1 MFGRLLSFEPDAT
14 GVTVKFEHKEGRIS
28 FITDRIVRVY
38 SSMEEKHR
46 PSRAVVQEPKKVDFQ
61 ARQQKEFIT
70 IKTKKLLVRV
80 RDEFQVDFLTPDGRM
95 ISEQTART
103 TKKQEITA
111 QQAELLAKEGHELPK
126 KQSDHTFEV
135 TKEQA
140 ELLAK
145 EGHSLPKEKEAHK
158 FEVVRMLHPKEHIYG
173 LGDKTGFLDKRG
185 YAYEMWNSDI
195 PDTHTD
201 FFPSLYKSV
210 PFFISMRPHFTYGI
224 FLDNTSKSY
233 FDMGKE
239 EAERYYFAADGG
251 DLDYYFIAGE
261 TMRDILGAYTGLTGR
276 TALPQKWT
284 LGYHQSRW
292 GYITEDDIMDVAEK
306 MRQCRIPCD
315 SIHFDIDYMDAFKVF
330 TWNRKN
336 YKDPKKTLQKLTEMG
351 YKPVTIIDPGVKKE
365 DGYDVYEEGIK
376 NGYFAFSAENELY
389 VNEVWPGDA
398 VFPSFTNPK
407 VRSWWA
413 DKQKFLID
421 MGVRGVWN
429 DMNEPASFKGP
440 LPDDV
445 QFADEDDTVILHKD
459 AHNIYGH
466 CMAMATKDGWLKY
479 DGRRPFIITRAAYA
493 GTQRYALVWTG
504 DNQSIWAH
512 LQMAIPQL
520 CNLGLSGF
528 SYAGT
533 DVGGFGADTTKELLA
548 RWVQVGCLSPFFRN
562 HSAQGTR
569 KQEPWQFDKELLEIY
584 RKYVELR
591 YHLLPYIYDCFFES
605 EQTGLPIMRPLML
618 NFEKDAE
625 TYEINDEFMVGEW
638 LLAAPVVTQGTT
650 MRLVYL
656 PEGAMWYDFWTGE
669 KYKGGQY
676 ITKKAPLDTMPL
688 FVRAGAVLPLYPL
701 MQYVG
706 EKEVEDLTLAVYPG
720 IGNYIHYQDDGESF
734 AYKKGGYNAYVFSQ
748 NNGRL
753 QIKDA
758 VKNYE
763 KPYKGF
769 YVKICRD
776 GVTALS
782 ETPGEYLNAE

>member
-1 MFGRLLSFEPDAT
+1 
-14 GVTVKFEHKEGRIS
+14 
-28 FITDRIVRVY
+28 
-38 SSMEEKHR
+38 
-46 PSRAVVQEPKKVDFQ
+46 
-61 ARQQKEFIT
+61 
-70 IKTKKLLVRV
+70 
-80 RDEFQVDFLTPDGRM
+80 
-95 ISEQTART
+95 
-103 TKKQEITA
+103 
-111 QQAELLAKEGHELPK
+111 
-126 KQSDHTFEV
+126 
-135 TKEQA
+135 
-140 ELLAK
+140 
-145 EGHSLPKEKEAHK
+145 
-158 FEVVRMLHPKEHIYG
+158 
-173 LGDKTGFLDKRG
+173 
-185 YAYEMWNSDI
+185 
-195 PDTHTD
+195 
-201 FFPSLYKSV
+201 
-210 PFFISMRPHFTYGI
+210 
-224 FLDNTSKSY
+224 
-233 FDMGKE
+233 
-239 EAERYYFAADGG
+239 
-251 DLDYYFIAGE
+251 
-261 TMRDILGAYTGLTGR
+261 
-276 TALPQKWT
+276 
-284 LGYHQSRW
+284 
-292 GYITEDDIMDVAEK
+292 
-306 MRQCRIPCD
+306 
-315 SIHFDIDYMDAFKVF
+315 
-330 TWNRKN
+330 
-336 YKDPKKTLQKLTEMG
+336 
-351 YKPVTIIDPGVKKE
+351 
-365 DGYDVYEEGIK
+365 
-376 NGYFAFSAENELY
+376 
-389 VNEVWPGDA
+389 
-398 VFPSFTNPK
+398 
-407 VRSWWA
+407 WA

>member
-126 KQSDHTFEV
+126 KQSDHT
-135 TKEQA
+135 
-140 ELLAK
+140 
-145 EGHSLPKEKEAHK
+145 

-466 CMAMATKDGWLKY
+466 CMAMATKEGWLKY

-493 GTQRYALVWTG
+493 GTQRYSMFWTG

-569 KQEPWQFDKELLEIY
+569 RQEPWQFDKEGSF
-584 RKYVELR
+584 RD
-591 YHLLPYIYDCFFES
+591 LP
-605 EQTGLPIMRPLML
+605 
-618 NFEKDAE
+618 
-625 TYEINDEFMVGEW
+625 
-638 LLAAPVVTQGTT
+638 
-650 MRLVYL
+650 
-656 PEGAMWYDFWTGE
+656 
-669 KYKGGQY
+669 
-676 ITKKAPLDTMPL
+676 
-688 FVRAGAVLPLYPL
+688 
-701 MQYVG
+701 
-706 EKEVEDLTLAVYPG
+706 
-720 IGNYIHYQDDGESF
+720 
-734 AYKKGGYNAYVFSQ
+734 
-748 NNGRL
+748 
-753 QIKDA
+753 
-758 VKNYE
+758 
-763 KPYKGF
+763 
-769 YVKICRD
+769 
-776 GVTALS
+776 
-782 ETPGEYLNAE
+782 

>member
-1 MFGRLLSFEPDAT
+1 M
-14 GVTVKFEHKEGRIS
+14 
-28 FITDRIVRVY
+28 
-38 SSMEEKHR
+38 
-46 PSRAVVQEPKKVDFQ
+46 
-61 ARQQKEFIT
+61 
-70 IKTKKLLVRV
+70 
-80 RDEFQVDFLTPDGRM
+80 
-95 ISEQTART
+95 
-103 TKKQEITA
+103 
-111 QQAELLAKEGHELPK
+111 
-126 KQSDHTFEV
+126 
-135 TKEQA
+135 
-140 ELLAK
+140 
-145 EGHSLPKEKEAHK
+145 
-158 FEVVRMLHPKEHIYG
+158 
-173 LGDKTGFLDKRG
+173 
-185 YAYEMWNSDI
+185 
-195 PDTHTD
+195 
-201 FFPSLYKSV
+201 
-210 PFFISMRPHFTYGI
+210 
-224 FLDNTSKSY
+224 
-233 FDMGKE
+233 
-239 EAERYYFAADGG
+239 
-251 DLDYYFIAGE
+251 
-261 TMRDILGAYTGLTGR
+261 
-276 TALPQKWT
+276 
-284 LGYHQSRW
+284 
-292 GYITEDDIMDVAEK
+292 
-306 MRQCRIPCD
+306 
-315 SIHFDIDYMDAFKVF
+315 
-330 TWNRKN
+330 
-336 YKDPKKTLQKLTEMG
+336 
-351 YKPVTIIDPGVKKE
+351 
-365 DGYDVYEEGIK
+365 
-376 NGYFAFSAENELY
+376 
-389 VNEVWPGDA
+389 
-398 VFPSFTNPK
+398 
-407 VRSWWA
+407 
-413 DKQKFLID
+413 
-421 MGVRGVWN
+421 
-429 DMNEPASFKGP
+429 
-440 LPDDV
+440 
-445 QFADEDDTVILHKD
+445 
-459 AHNIYGH
+459 
-466 CMAMATKDGWLKY
+466 
-479 DGRRPFIITRAAYA
+479 
-493 GTQRYALVWTG
+493 
-504 DNQSIWAH
+504 
-512 LQMAIPQL
+512 
-520 CNLGLSGF
+520 
-528 SYAGT
+528 
-533 DVGGFGADTTKELLA
+533 A

-569 KQEPWQFDKELLEIY
+569 RQEPWQFDKELLEIY

>member
-126 KQSDHTFEV
+126 KQSDHT
-135 TKEQA
+135 
-140 ELLAK
+140 
-145 EGHSLPKEKEAHK
+145 

-520 CNLGLSGF
+520 CDLGLSGF

-584 RKYVELR
+584 RKYVELLYLR
-591 YHLLPYIYDCFFES
+591 LL
-605 EQTGLPIMRPLML
+605 L
-618 NFEKDAE
+618 
-625 TYEINDEFMVGEW
+625 
-638 LLAAPVVTQGTT
+638 
-650 MRLVYL
+650 
-656 PEGAMWYDFWTGE
+656 
-669 KYKGGQY
+669 
-676 ITKKAPLDTMPL
+676 
-688 FVRAGAVLPLYPL
+688 
-701 MQYVG
+701 
-706 EKEVEDLTLAVYPG
+706 
-720 IGNYIHYQDDGESF
+720 
-734 AYKKGGYNAYVFSQ
+734 
-748 NNGRL
+748 
-753 QIKDA
+753 
-758 VKNYE
+758 
-763 KPYKGF
+763 
-769 YVKICRD
+769 
-776 GVTALS
+776 
-782 ETPGEYLNAE
+782 

>member
-95 ISEQTART
+95 ISEQSVRSENTQT
-103 TKKQEITA
+103 I
-111 QQAELLAKEGHELPK
+111 
-126 KQSDHTFEV
+126 

-195 PDTHTD
+195 PDTHAD

-239 EAERYYFAADGG
+239 DADSYYFAADGG

-261 TMRDILGAYTGLTGR
+261 TMRDIVGAYTGLTGR

-315 SIHFDIDYMDAFKVF
+315 SIHFDIDYMDSFKVF
-330 TWNRKN
+330 TWNKKN

-365 DGYDVYEEGIK
+365 DGYSVYEEGIK

-389 VNEVWPGDA
+389 VNEVWPGDS

-445 QFADEDDTVILHKD
+445 QFADEDDTAILHKD

-493 GTQRYALVWTG
+493 GTQRYSLVWTG

-569 KQEPWQFDKELLEIY
+569 
-584 RKYVELR
+584 R
-591 YHLLPYIYDCFFES
+591 
-605 EQTGLPIMRPLML
+605 
-618 NFEKDAE
+618 
-625 TYEINDEFMVGEW
+625 
-638 LLAAPVVTQGTT
+638 
-650 MRLVYL
+650 
-656 PEGAMWYDFWTGE
+656 
-669 KYKGGQY
+669 
-676 ITKKAPLDTMPL
+676 
-688 FVRAGAVLPLYPL
+688 
-701 MQYVG
+701 
-706 EKEVEDLTLAVYPG
+706 
-720 IGNYIHYQDDGESF
+720 
-734 AYKKGGYNAYVFSQ
+734 
-748 NNGRL
+748 
-753 QIKDA
+753 
-758 VKNYE
+758 
-763 KPYKGF
+763 
-769 YVKICRD
+769 
-776 GVTALS
+776 
-782 ETPGEYLNAE
+782 

>member
-126 KQSDHTFEV
+126 KQSDHT
-135 TKEQA
+135 
-140 ELLAK
+140 
-145 EGHSLPKEKEAHK
+145 

-584 RKYVELR
+584 
-591 YHLLPYIYDCFFES
+591 PS
-605 EQTGLPIMRPLML
+605 M
-618 NFEKDAE
+618 
-625 TYEINDEFMVGEW
+625 
-638 LLAAPVVTQGTT
+638 
-650 MRLVYL
+650 
-656 PEGAMWYDFWTGE
+656 
-669 KYKGGQY
+669 
-676 ITKKAPLDTMPL
+676 
-688 FVRAGAVLPLYPL
+688 
-701 MQYVG
+701 
-706 EKEVEDLTLAVYPG
+706 
-720 IGNYIHYQDDGESF
+720 
-734 AYKKGGYNAYVFSQ
+734 
-748 NNGRL
+748 
-753 QIKDA
+753 
-758 VKNYE
+758 
-763 KPYKGF
+763 
-769 YVKICRD
+769 
-776 GVTALS
+776 
-782 ETPGEYLNAE
+782 

>member
-95 ISEQTART
+95 ISEQTERT

-135 TKEQA
+135 
-140 ELLAK
+140 
-145 EGHSLPKEKEAHK
+145 
-158 FEVVRMLHPKEHIYG
+158 VRMLHTKEHIYG

-195 PDTHTD
+195 PDTHAD

-315 SIHFDIDYMDAFKVF
+315 SIHFDIDYMDSFKVF
-330 TWNRKN
+330 TWNKKN

-365 DGYDVYEEGIK
+365 DGYSVYEEGIK

-389 VNEVWPGDA
+389 VNEVWPGDS

-466 CMAMATKDGWLKY
+466 CMAMATKEGWLKY

-493 GTQRYALVWTG
+493 GTQRYSLVWTG

-569 KQEPWQFDKELLEIY
+569 RQEPWQFDKELLEIY

-625 TYEINDEFMVGEW
+625 TYEIND
-638 LLAAPVVTQGTT
+638 
-650 MRLVYL
+650 
-656 PEGAMWYDFWTGE
+656 
-669 KYKGGQY
+669 
-676 ITKKAPLDTMPL
+676 
-688 FVRAGAVLPLYPL
+688 
-701 MQYVG
+701 
-706 EKEVEDLTLAVYPG
+706 
-720 IGNYIHYQDDGESF
+720 
-734 AYKKGGYNAYVFSQ
+734 
-748 NNGRL
+748 
-753 QIKDA
+753 
-758 VKNYE
+758 
-763 KPYKGF
+763 
-769 YVKICRD
+769 
-776 GVTALS
+776 
-782 ETPGEYLNAE
+782 

>member
-95 ISEQTART
+95 ISEQSVR
-103 TKKQEITA
+103 
-111 QQAELLAKEGHELPK
+111 
-126 KQSDHTFEV
+126 SDNTQTI

-195 PDTHTD
+195 PDTHAD

-239 EAERYYFAADGG
+239 DADSYYFAADGG

-261 TMRDILGAYTGLTGR
+261 TMRDIVGAYTGLTGR

-365 DGYDVYEEGIK
+365 DG
-376 NGYFAFSAENELY
+376 L
-389 VNEVWPGDA
+389 
-398 VFPSFTNPK
+398 
-407 VRSWWA
+407 
-413 DKQKFLID
+413 
-421 MGVRGVWN
+421 
-429 DMNEPASFKGP
+429 
-440 LPDDV
+440 
-445 QFADEDDTVILHKD
+445 
-459 AHNIYGH
+459 
-466 CMAMATKDGWLKY
+466 
-479 DGRRPFIITRAAYA
+479 
-493 GTQRYALVWTG
+493 
-504 DNQSIWAH
+504 
-512 LQMAIPQL
+512 
-520 CNLGLSGF
+520 
-528 SYAGT
+528 
-533 DVGGFGADTTKELLA
+533 
-548 RWVQVGCLSPFFRN
+548 
-562 HSAQGTR
+562 
-569 KQEPWQFDKELLEIY
+569 
-584 RKYVELR
+584 
-591 YHLLPYIYDCFFES
+591 
-605 EQTGLPIMRPLML
+605 
-618 NFEKDAE
+618 
-625 TYEINDEFMVGEW
+625 
-638 LLAAPVVTQGTT
+638 
-650 MRLVYL
+650 
-656 PEGAMWYDFWTGE
+656 
-669 KYKGGQY
+669 
-676 ITKKAPLDTMPL
+676 
-688 FVRAGAVLPLYPL
+688 
-701 MQYVG
+701 
-706 EKEVEDLTLAVYPG
+706 
-720 IGNYIHYQDDGESF
+720 
-734 AYKKGGYNAYVFSQ
+734 
-748 NNGRL
+748 
-753 QIKDA
+753 
-758 VKNYE
+758 
-763 KPYKGF
+763 
-769 YVKICRD
+769 
-776 GVTALS
+776 
-782 ETPGEYLNAE
+782 

>member
-14 GVTVKFEHKEGRIS
+14 GVTVKIEHKEGRSS

-95 ISEQTART
+95 ISEQTVRT

-135 TKEQA
+135 
-140 ELLAK
+140 
-145 EGHSLPKEKEAHK
+145 
-158 FEVVRMLHPKEHIYG
+158 VRMLHTKEHIYG

-195 PDTHTD
+195 PDTHAD

-618 NFEKDAE
+618 NYEKDAE
-625 TYEINDEFMVGEW
+625 TYEINDEFM
-638 LLAAPVVTQGTT
+638 A
-650 MRLVYL
+650 R
-656 PEGAMWYDFWTGE
+656 
-669 KYKGGQY
+669 
-676 ITKKAPLDTMPL
+676 I
-688 FVRAGAVLPLYPL
+688 
-701 MQYVG
+701 
-706 EKEVEDLTLAVYPG
+706 KEVVGYAYNNRLYTIINMHHDDKDRLN
-720 IGNYIHYQDDGESF
+720 IGADD
-734 AYKKGGYNAYVFSQ
+734 
-748 NNGRL
+748 
-753 QIKDA
+753 
-758 VKNYE
+758 
-763 KPYKGF
+763 
-769 YVKICRD
+769 
-776 GVTALS
+776 
-782 ETPGEYLNAE
+782 

>member
-95 ISEQTART
+95 ISEQTERT

-126 KQSDHTFEV
+126 KQSDHT
-135 TKEQA
+135 
-140 ELLAK
+140 
-145 EGHSLPKEKEAHK
+145 

-195 PDTHTD
+195 PDTHAD

-548 RWVQVGCLSPFFRN
+548 RWVQVGCLSPLFRN

-638 LLAAPVVTQGTT
+638 LLQ
-650 MRLVYL
+650 L
-656 PEGAMWYDFWTGE
+656 
-669 KYKGGQY
+669 
-676 ITKKAPLDTMPL
+676 
-688 FVRAGAVLPLYPL
+688 
-701 MQYVG
+701 
-706 EKEVEDLTLAVYPG
+706 
-720 IGNYIHYQDDGESF
+720 
-734 AYKKGGYNAYVFSQ
+734 
-748 NNGRL
+748 
-753 QIKDA
+753 
-758 VKNYE
+758 
-763 KPYKGF
+763 
-769 YVKICRD
+769 
-776 GVTALS
+776 
-782 ETPGEYLNAE
+782 

>member
-1 MFGRLLSFEPDAT
+1 
-14 GVTVKFEHKEGRIS
+14 
-28 FITDRIVRVY
+28 
-38 SSMEEKHR
+38 
-46 PSRAVVQEPKKVDFQ
+46 
-61 ARQQKEFIT
+61 
-70 IKTKKLLVRV
+70 
-80 RDEFQVDFLTPDGRM
+80 M
-95 ISEQTART
+95 ISEQTVRT

-135 TKEQA
+135 
-140 ELLAK
+140 
-145 EGHSLPKEKEAHK
+145 
-158 FEVVRMLHPKEHIYG
+158 VRTLHPKEHIYG

-195 PDTHTD
+195 PDTHAD

-239 EAERYYFAADGG
+239 DAELYYFAADGG

-466 CMAMATKDGWLKY
+466 CMAMATKEGWLKY
-479 DGRRPFIITRAAYA
+479 DGRRPFVITRAAYA
-493 GTQRYALVWTG
+493 GTQRYSMFWTG

-533 DVGGFGADTTKELLA
+533 DVGGFGADTTQDLLA
-548 RWVQVGCLSPFFRN
+548 RWVQVGC
-562 HSAQGTR
+562 
-569 KQEPWQFDKELLEIY
+569 
-584 RKYVELR
+584 
-591 YHLLPYIYDCFFES
+591 
-605 EQTGLPIMRPLML
+605 
-618 NFEKDAE
+618 
-625 TYEINDEFMVGEW
+625 
-638 LLAAPVVTQGTT
+638 
-650 MRLVYL
+650 
-656 PEGAMWYDFWTGE
+656 
-669 KYKGGQY
+669 
-676 ITKKAPLDTMPL
+676 
-688 FVRAGAVLPLYPL
+688 
-701 MQYVG
+701 
-706 EKEVEDLTLAVYPG
+706 
-720 IGNYIHYQDDGESF
+720 
-734 AYKKGGYNAYVFSQ
+734 
-748 NNGRL
+748 
-753 QIKDA
+753 
-758 VKNYE
+758 
-763 KPYKGF
+763 
-769 YVKICRD
+769 
-776 GVTALS
+776 
-782 ETPGEYLNAE
+782 

>member
-126 KQSDHTFEV
+126 KQSDHT
-135 TKEQA
+135 
-140 ELLAK
+140 
-145 EGHSLPKEKEAHK
+145 

-466 CMAMATKDGWLKY
+466 CMAMATKEGWLKY

-493 GTQRYALVWTG
+493 GTQRYSMFWTG

-569 KQEPWQFDKELLEIY
+569 RQEPWQFDKELLEIY

-676 ITKKAPLDTMPL
+676 ITKKAPLDTMLL
-688 FVRAGAVLPLYPL
+688 FVRAGAVLPIYPL

-782 ETPGEYLNAE
+782 DVSGEYLKHEE

>member
-126 KQSDHTFEV
+126 KQSDHT
-135 TKEQA
+135 
-140 ELLAK
+140 
-145 EGHSLPKEKEAHK
+145 

-445 QFADEDDTVILHKD
+445 QFADEDDTVIFHKD

-533 DVGGFGADTTKELLA
+533 DVGGFGADTTKELVA
-548 RWVQVGCLSPFFRN
+548 RWVFQKS
-562 HSAQGTR
+562 
-569 KQEPWQFDKELLEIY
+569 
-584 RKYVELR
+584 
-591 YHLLPYIYDCFFES
+591 
-605 EQTGLPIMRPLML
+605 
-618 NFEKDAE
+618 
-625 TYEINDEFMVGEW
+625 
-638 LLAAPVVTQGTT
+638 
-650 MRLVYL
+650 
-656 PEGAMWYDFWTGE
+656 
-669 KYKGGQY
+669 
-676 ITKKAPLDTMPL
+676 
-688 FVRAGAVLPLYPL
+688 
-701 MQYVG
+701 
-706 EKEVEDLTLAVYPG
+706 
-720 IGNYIHYQDDGESF
+720 
-734 AYKKGGYNAYVFSQ
+734 
-748 NNGRL
+748 
-753 QIKDA
+753 
-758 VKNYE
+758 
-763 KPYKGF
+763 
-769 YVKICRD
+769 
-776 GVTALS
+776 
-782 ETPGEYLNAE
+782 

>member
-126 KQSDHTFEV
+126 KQSDHT
-135 TKEQA
+135 
-140 ELLAK
+140 
-145 EGHSLPKEKEAHK
+145 

-445 QFADEDDTVILHKD
+445 QFADEDDTVIFHKD

-625 TYEINDEFMVGEW
+625 TYEIMMSLW
-638 LLAAPVVTQGTT
+638 
-650 MRLVYL
+650 
-656 PEGAMWYDFWTGE
+656 
-669 KYKGGQY
+669 
-676 ITKKAPLDTMPL
+676 
-688 FVRAGAVLPLYPL
+688 
-701 MQYVG
+701 
-706 EKEVEDLTLAVYPG
+706 
-720 IGNYIHYQDDGESF
+720 
-734 AYKKGGYNAYVFSQ
+734 
-748 NNGRL
+748 
-753 QIKDA
+753 
-758 VKNYE
+758 
-763 KPYKGF
+763 
-769 YVKICRD
+769 
-776 GVTALS
+776 
-782 ETPGEYLNAE
+782 

>member
-126 KQSDHTFEV
+126 KQSDHT
-135 TKEQA
+135 
-140 ELLAK
+140 
-145 EGHSLPKEKEAHK
+145 

-605 EQTGLPIMRPLML
+605 C
-618 NFEKDAE
+618 
-625 TYEINDEFMVGEW
+625 
-638 LLAAPVVTQGTT
+638 LLYTSPS
-650 MRLVYL
+650 
-656 PEGAMWYDFWTGE
+656 P
-669 KYKGGQY
+669 
-676 ITKKAPLDTMPL
+676 
-688 FVRAGAVLPLYPL
+688 
-701 MQYVG
+701 
-706 EKEVEDLTLAVYPG
+706 
-720 IGNYIHYQDDGESF
+720 
-734 AYKKGGYNAYVFSQ
+734 
-748 NNGRL
+748 
-753 QIKDA
+753 
-758 VKNYE
+758 
-763 KPYKGF
+763 
-769 YVKICRD
+769 RD
-776 GVTALS
+776 
-782 ETPGEYLNAE
+782 

>member
-14 GVTVKFEHKEGRIS
+14 GVTVKFEYKEGRIS

-126 KQSDHTFEV
+126 KQSDHT
-135 TKEQA
+135 
-140 ELLAK
+140 
-145 EGHSLPKEKEAHK
+145 

-389 VNEVWPGDA
+389 VNEVWPGGA

-584 RKYVELR
+584 RKYITCFHISTTASLKVSR
-591 YHLLPYIYDCFFES
+591 QAFLLC
-605 EQTGLPIMRPLML
+605 
-618 NFEKDAE
+618 
-625 TYEINDEFMVGEW
+625 V
-638 LLAAPVVTQGTT
+638 LL
-650 MRLVYL
+650 
-656 PEGAMWYDFWTGE
+656 
-669 KYKGGQY
+669 
-676 ITKKAPLDTMPL
+676 
-688 FVRAGAVLPLYPL
+688 
-701 MQYVG
+701 
-706 EKEVEDLTLAVYPG
+706 
-720 IGNYIHYQDDGESF
+720 
-734 AYKKGGYNAYVFSQ
+734 
-748 NNGRL
+748 
-753 QIKDA
+753 
-758 VKNYE
+758 
-763 KPYKGF
+763 
-769 YVKICRD
+769 C
-776 GVTALS
+776 
-782 ETPGEYLNAE
+782 

>member
-126 KQSDHTFEV
+126 KQSDHT
-135 TKEQA
+135 
-140 ELLAK
+140 
-145 EGHSLPKEKEAHK
+145 

-569 KQEPWQFDKELLEIY
+569 RQEPWQFDKELFRDLPQVCRASISLASIY
-584 RKYVELR
+584 LR
-591 YHLLPYIYDCFFES
+591 LL
-605 EQTGLPIMRPLML
+605 L
-618 NFEKDAE
+618 
-625 TYEINDEFMVGEW
+625 
-638 LLAAPVVTQGTT
+638 
-650 MRLVYL
+650 
-656 PEGAMWYDFWTGE
+656 
-669 KYKGGQY
+669 
-676 ITKKAPLDTMPL
+676 
-688 FVRAGAVLPLYPL
+688 
-701 MQYVG
+701 
-706 EKEVEDLTLAVYPG
+706 
-720 IGNYIHYQDDGESF
+720 
-734 AYKKGGYNAYVFSQ
+734 
-748 NNGRL
+748 
-753 QIKDA
+753 
-758 VKNYE
+758 
-763 KPYKGF
+763 
-769 YVKICRD
+769 
-776 GVTALS
+776 
-782 ETPGEYLNAE
+782 

>member
-126 KQSDHTFEV
+126 KQSDHT
-135 TKEQA
+135 
-140 ELLAK
+140 
-145 EGHSLPKEKEAHK
+145 

-638 LLAAPVVTQGTT
+638 LLAAPVVTQLCVLSICQRVRCGTIS
-650 MRLVYL
+650 
-656 PEGAMWYDFWTGE
+656 GQE
-669 KYKGGQY
+669 KS
-676 ITKKAPLDTMPL
+676 IR
-688 FVRAGAVLPLYPL
+688 VVS
-701 MQYVG
+701 
-706 EKEVEDLTLAVYPG
+706 
-720 IGNYIHYQDDGESF
+720 I
-734 AYKKGGYNAYVFSQ
+734 
-748 NNGRL
+748 L
-753 QIKDA
+753 Q
-758 VKNYE
+758 
-763 KPYKGF
+763 
-769 YVKICRD
+769 RRHR
-776 GVTALS
+776 
-782 ETPGEYLNAE
+782 

>member
-80 RDEFQVDFLTPDGRM
+80 RDEFQVDFMTPDGRM
-95 ISEQTART
+95 ISEQSVRSENTQT
-103 TKKQEITA
+103 I
-111 QQAELLAKEGHELPK
+111 
-126 KQSDHTFEV
+126 

-195 PDTHTD
+195 PDTHAD

-239 EAERYYFAADGG
+239 DAERYYCAADGG

-261 TMRDILGAYTGLTGR
+261 TMRDIVGAYTGLTGR

-292 GYITEDDIMDVAEK
+292 GYITEEDIMDVAEK

-315 SIHFDIDYMDAFKVF
+315 SIHFDIDYMDSFKVF
-330 TWNRKN
+330 TWNKKN

-365 DGYDVYEEGIK
+365 DGYSVYEEGIK

-389 VNEVWPGDA
+389 VNEVWPGDS

-445 QFADEDDTVILHKD
+445 QFADEDDTAILHKD

-493 GTQRYALVWTG
+493 GTQRYSLVWTG

-548 RWVQVGCLSPFFRN
+548 RWVQVGCLSPFF
-562 HSAQGTR
+562 
-569 KQEPWQFDKELLEIY
+569 
-584 RKYVELR
+584 
-591 YHLLPYIYDCFFES
+591 
-605 EQTGLPIMRPLML
+605 TGH
-618 NFEKDAE
+618 EK
-625 TYEINDEFMVGEW
+625 T
-638 LLAAPVVTQGTT
+638 
-650 MRLVYL
+650 
-656 PEGAMWYDFWTGE
+656 
-669 KYKGGQY
+669 
-676 ITKKAPLDTMPL
+676 
-688 FVRAGAVLPLYPL
+688 GAV
-701 MQYVG
+701 
-706 EKEVEDLTLAVYPG
+706 AV
-720 IGNYIHYQDDGESF
+720 
-734 AYKKGGYNAYVFSQ
+734 
-748 NNGRL
+748 
-753 QIKDA
+753 
-758 VKNYE
+758 
-763 KPYKGF
+763 
-769 YVKICRD
+769 
-776 GVTALS
+776 
-782 ETPGEYLNAE
+782 